1 VPLEILHRAAPCR
14 NVPVTFTLAPSMWP
28 FTRLPSYSKN
38 LDVLVAVITH
48 LGYTDW
54 NMRSAKNLSKALA
67 LEEEKVLYVLENFP
81 AFFRK
86 AQHVSAKG
94 TSFYQLH
101 VRHAIRW
108 KEDESEEESKEPP
121 LEPSTVNA
129 MIDVVV
135 KCADQERRH
144 SLGYLTVTI
153 AALVSVAG
161 AVVTLFNRHGC

>member
-1 VPLEILHRAAPCR
+1 
-14 NVPVTFTLAPSMWP
+14 MWP
-28 FTRLPSYSKN
+28 FTRLPSYSTN

-54 NMRSAKNLSKALA
+54 NMRSPKNLARA
-67 LEEEKVLYVLENFP
+67 VGLEESKVLYVLANFP

-86 AQHVSAKG
+86 AQHVSVKG

-108 KEDESEEESKEPP
+108 KSEDESEEESKELP

-161 AVVTLFNRHGC
+161 AVVTLFARSGC

>member
-1 VPLEILHRAAPCR
+1 
-14 NVPVTFTLAPSMWP
+14 MWP
-28 FTRLPSYSKN
+28 FTHSHSYSKN

-54 NMRSAKNLSKALA
+54 NMRSPGNLAKSLGIN
-67 LEEEKVLYVLENFP
+67 EDRVLFVLDSFP

-86 AQHVSAKG
+86 SGFVSKKG
-94 TSFYQLH
+94 ATFYQLH

-108 KEDESEEESKEPP
+108 KDECDSESESTEAP

-129 MIDVVV
+129 MIDVAV

-144 SLGYLTVTI
+144 SLGYLTVTV
-153 AALVSVAG
+153 AALVSIVG
-161 AVVTLFNRHGC
+161 AIITLWARRGC